1 LSPSMSAIAEFAVL
15 RDDVSWQLH
24 FCGRGGNNR
33 TLSPVASLFLKM
45 LDSAGSL
52 LENGAACVFAR
63 VCVKA
68 VLRNTRMLK
77 AVPDVKTAAVP
88 HQQLHLPVL
97 CQPWKEQPC
106 QGNAIVTKLICA
118 PEEFSRETSNARFT
132 SCCLNL
138 FFVLCSLQVPRYD
151 FKTTPSP
158 PQGTGQHGSK

>member
-1 LSPSMSAIAEFAVL
+1 MFPLSPSMSAVAELAVL

-24 FCGRGGNNR
+24 FCGRGGNDR

-68 VLRNTRMLK
+68 VLGNTRMLK

-106 QGNAIVTKLICA
+106 QGNAIVTKLICT
-118 PEEFSRETSNARFT
+118 PERIFTRDVQCSFTPLPRLKSSNSA
-132 SCCLNL
+132 
-138 FFVLCSLQVPRYD
+138 SLW
-151 FKTTPSP
+151 KWAS
-158 PQGTGQHGSK
+158 